1 MPPVLRH
8 VIAVAASAVAT
19 VACTDT
25 IAPGGGQRPDAA
37 AVTCG
42 EIQELPS
49 EGTDHV
55 PEGAPIESTTRPATS
70 GSHYPSW
77 LDPAARVIDQPVD
90 EGLEGYAIHNL
101 EHGYV
106 FLYYRPALVPPDTLE
121 ALASLAR
128 FEEKVMLA
136 RYDRLPPDAAVALT
150 AWQRLRLCSEAGDP
164 DEMSGVARDFIKR
177 FRGDTGVA
185 PEPSG
190 P

>member
-8 VIAVAASAVAT
+8 VIAVAASALIA
-19 VACTDT
+19 VACTDA
-25 IAPGGGQRPDAA
+25 IAPGGSERPDAA

-49 EGTDHV
+49 EGADHV
-55 PEGAPIESTTRPATS
+55 AEGTPIEWATRPATS
-70 GSHYPSW
+70 GQHYPSW

-90 EGLEGYAIHNL
+90 EGLEGYAVHNL

-106 FLYYRPALVPPDTLE
+106 FLYYRPALVPPATIQ
-121 ALASLAR
+121 ALAALAR

-136 RYDRLPPDAAVALT
+136 RYDRLPAETAVALT

-164 DEMSGVARDFIKR
+164 DEMTGVARDFVER
-177 FRGDTGVA
+177 FRGQAGVA